1 MRSARTSIGIKSDR
15 SILFVQSR
23 AISRRNTKTK
33 REDCLAT
40 SKKSTYENMNKNSG
54 VNPIQQIIKSSKW
67 LLVPFYVGLIFSQVF
82 YCIKFVEN
90 VWGLG
95 KNFLTF
101 DENQMMLAVLSLV
114 DVVMIANLVR
124 IIITGSYNAFVEKM
138 KDSIENIS
146 SGYLKV
152 KIGMSLIGVSS
163 IHLLQAFINSSA
175 TSDREVHIKVL
186 IHLVFLVS
194 TIGLSVVEYLHQK
207 SKTFE
212 TVQEG
217 SK

>member
-1 MRSARTSIGIKSDR
+1 
-15 SILFVQSR
+15 
-23 AISRRNTKTK
+23 
-33 REDCLAT
+33 
-40 SKKSTYENMNKNSG
+40 MNKNSG